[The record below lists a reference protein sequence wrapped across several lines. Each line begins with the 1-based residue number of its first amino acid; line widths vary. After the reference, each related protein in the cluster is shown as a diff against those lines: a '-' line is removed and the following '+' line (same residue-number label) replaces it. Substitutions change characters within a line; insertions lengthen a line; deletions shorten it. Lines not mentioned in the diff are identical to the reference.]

1 MVGAVAWQGPGEGF
15 KFQVLG
21 YKLQAMFDTEQFIA
35 ELIAQGGPALA
46 SAVEREFRTGWELTR
61 NMAEQRERAR
71 SQTPHAR
78 SGGVDG
84 LGRVDMS
91 ICPESYFYWLNKGRT
106 ELGCDNVWAEEEFRK
121 DYKKDNTQAVVPYQS
136 QNAKVSLHVPDQGKL
151 VMGSKYGMK
160 WSKWETAQKPQSMTH
175 MGRRDVADMRTIL
188 KQEGV
193 AA

>member
-1 MVGAVAWQGPGEGF
+1 
-15 KFQVLG
+15 
-21 YKLQAMFDTEQFIA
+21 MFDTEQFIA

-61 NMAEQRERAR
+61 HMAEQRERAR

-91 ICPESYFYWLNKGRT
+91 ISPESYFYWLNKGRT
-106 ELGCDNVWAEEEFRK
+106 ELGCDNVWAEEEFRN
-121 DYKKDNTQAVVPYQS
+121 DYKKDNKQAVVPYQS
-136 QNAKVSLHVPDQGKL
+136 QTPKVSMHVPEL
-151 VMGSKYGMK
+151 VTGSKYGMK
-160 WSKWETAQKPQSMTH
+160 WSKWEATKKPQVMTH
-175 MGRRDVADMRTIL
+175 MGQRDVASMNTIL